1 MKKDDKKKIA
11 PELDEDNYV
20 SLDIA
25 STTECTGMIPG
36 PPLDDA
42 QVDAYSEI
50 YSVPQQKAYNAKKAD
65 SPEEQKR
72 RSK

>member
-1 MKKDDKKKIA
+1 MKKDKKKHA
-11 PELDEDNYV
+11 PELDEDNFV

-25 STTECTGMIPG
+25 SSTECTGMIPG

-42 QVDAYSEI
+42 EVDAYAEI
-50 YSVPQQKAYNAKKAD
+50 YSVPQQKAYNAQKAN